1 MKKTCFY
8 VILGAALSLTA
19 CSDDDVKD
27 GNPSPEP
34 PAELPDW
41 YYTGGEL
48 GTTSNSTSTAFEDP
62 TAVVEADATMNAAFN
77 RGEQFFADATMNAAF
92 NRGEQFFEKPFTA
105 NFDGMRHGLGPLYI
119 RSSCIHCHPGYGHG
133 KSQNSGTFTPTR

>member
-1 MKKTCFY
+1 MMKKTCFY

-19 CSDDDVKD
+19 CSDDDVK
-27 GNPSPEP
+27 GNNPSPETP
-34 PAELPDW
+34 DELPDW

-77 RGEQFFADATMNAAF
+77 RGEQFF
-92 NRGEQFFEKPFTA
+92 E
-105 NFDGMRHGLGPLYI
+105 
-119 RSSCIHCHPGYGHG
+119 
-133 KSQNSGTFTPTR
+133 